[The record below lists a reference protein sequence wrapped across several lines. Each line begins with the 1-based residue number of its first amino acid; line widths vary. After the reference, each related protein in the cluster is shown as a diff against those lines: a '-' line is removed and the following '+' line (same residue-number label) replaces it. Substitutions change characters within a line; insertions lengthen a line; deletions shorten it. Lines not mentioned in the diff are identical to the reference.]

1 MDKNNKISKD
11 LEDLENLYK
20 KKTISEDGYEG
31 GFDLSLYINIQSWI
45 KRIQSETNY
54 VKIGI

>member
-20 KKTISEDGYEG
+20 KKTISEDVGMRV
-31 GFDLSLYINIQSWI
+31 DLIYHYT
-45 KRIQSETNY
+45 TNHEEC
-54 VKIGI
+54 

>member
-20 KKTISEDGYEG
+20 KKTILEDEY
-31 GFDLSLYINIQSWI
+31 
-45 KRIQSETNY
+45 KETRKSILKKY
-54 VKIGI
+54 YS